1 MQGKDETTEQ
11 SKTVD
16 GSQQDLISVIVPIY
30 KAEDYIGACIESILA
45 QTYRNLQVLL
55 IEDGSP
61 DGSGAVCDRYAAQ
74 DARIEVIHQEN
85 AGVSVSRNVGVT
97 RSRGKWIVFIDADD
111 TAHPRMIETLHRT
124 VTAHDAQI
132 AWCGFYETDSDGTLW
147 EHPVPP
153 MRLEEMLQD
162 GTYPTHELS
171 VKEAEM
177 QFYALGKMSE
187 CMVPWNKIYLASLY
201 GEGDERLW
209 YPAGKVFEDGY
220 ITYRLIW
227 RAQKIVTIDA
237 PLYYYRLWRG
247 GIMKKNGNKNYADAM
262 GCSIEKMDFYKAQGE
277 RELYLKEVNYSVYNA
292 IRFYK
297 AGGTRRDKAEI
308 RKWFKRFYYDYF
320 AKEKWPLA
328 KRVRVQSFLL
338 GYPCY
343 ALLSAFE
350 GIYNK
355 LQRK

>member
-1 MQGKDETTEQ
+1 MQQTSSRKMNSD
-11 SKTVD
+11 
-16 GSQQDLISVIVPIY
+16 DLISVIVPVY

-45 QTYRNLQVLL
+45 QTYRNLQVIL

-61 DGSGAVCDRYAAQ
+61 DGSGNVCDAYAAK
-74 DARIEVIHQEN
+74 DERIEVIHQEN
-85 AGVSVSRNVGVT
+85 QGVSAARNVGVT
-97 RSRGKWIVFIDADD
+97 KSRGKWIVFIDADD
-111 TAHPRMIETLHRT
+111 TAHPKMIETLHAT
-124 VTAHDAQI
+124 VTSHHAQI
-132 AWCGFYETDSDGTLW
+132 AWCGFYETDPDGTLW
-147 EHPVPP
+147 EHPVTPAA
-153 MRLEEMLQD
+153 LEEMLKKQS
-162 GTYPTHELS
+162 YPTQDLS
-171 VKEAEM
+171 VKEAEL
-177 QFYALGKMSE
+177 QYYALGKMTE

-201 GEGDERLW
+201 GEGEERLW
-209 YPAGKVFEDGY
+209 YPPGKVFEDGY

-227 RAQKIVTIDA
+227 RAKKIVTIDA
-237 PLYYYRLWRG
+237 PLYYYRQWRG

-297 AGGTRRDKAEI
+297 AGGTAKDKKEI
-308 RKWFKRFYYDYF
+308 RKWFKRFYYEYF

-328 KRVRVQSFLL
+328 KTLRVKSFLL

-343 ALLSAFE
+343 AALSAFE

-355 LQRK
+355 LHKQERS